1 MNKNIKNIMRE
12 KVLRINLYRKNIFYK
27 ILKSVSQNNNITNN
41 IKIYANFT
49 KVKHITQNTKQTK
62 KHKIC
67 IYTGKRSGVLK
78 SFSFSRYKVK
88 DLILSNKY
96 TNIKKHN

>member
-1 MNKNIKNIMRE
+1 MRE
-12 KVLRINLYRKNIFYK
+12 KILRINLYRKNIFYK

-41 IKIYANFT
+41 IKIYTNFI
-49 KVKHITQNTKQTK
+49 KVKHITKNTTQTK

-78 SFSFSRYKVK
+78 GFSFSRYKVK

-96 TNIKKHN
+96 TNIKKHNW